1 VIKRRIL
8 PLAVVVTGLLAVVAI
23 AAHGRPL
30 GSHSGRGGG
39 LPATFWDYVFTTF
52 VIFDCLL
59 LLAGLVALYYL
70 RKEPDPRSSFYAR
83 TMRALVVFLAIA
95 AALTI
100 IGTHLRLHPLHAPHV
115 TTKRHAGTAAVRHR
129 RAPVSRHSQVRWDEV
144 LIVLGVVLAFAL
156 VGAAT
161 ARRRLR
167 LQPRGAPDREVLA
180 AALDESLDDL
190 RTDPDLRRAIIAAY
204 ARMEKALAAAGLARR
219 PSEAPLE
226 YLERALV
233 ALDASADAV
242 SRLTD
247 LFVWA
252 RFSHHEPEP
261 SMRDEAV
268 DALLTVRDELRASE
282 LAPA

>member
-1 VIKRRIL
+1 VIRRRIV
-8 PLAVVVTGLLAVVAI
+8 PLALVVTALLAVVAI

-30 GSHSGRGGG
+30 GSHGGRGSG
-39 LPATFWDYVFTTF
+39 LPAGFWDYVFTTF
-52 VIFDCLL
+52 VIFDCFL
-59 LLAGLVALYYL
+59 LLAGLVALYYF

-83 TMRALVVFLAIA
+83 TTRALVVFLAIA

-100 IGTHLRLHPLHAPHV
+100 IGTHLRLHPLNPPPVKNPKSAG
-115 TTKRHAGTAAVRHR
+115 KEAGRHAQAQG
-129 RAPVSRHSQVRWDEV
+129 PRHSQVRWDEV
-144 LIVLGVVLAFAL
+144 AIVLGVVLAFAL
-156 VGAAT
+156 VGAST

-167 LQPRGAPDREVLA
+167 LQTRGKPDREALA

-190 RTDPDLRRAIIAAY
+190 RADPDLRRAIIAAY
-204 ARMEKALAAAGLARR
+204 ARMETALGAAGLARR

-226 YLERALV
+226 YLERALL

-242 SRLTD
+242 RRLTD

-268 DALLTVRDELRASE
+268 DALVAVRDELRASE